1 MPSTVIANPELS
13 RGGVVLT
20 AHSFNADDEGGVVY
34 NASYVCL
41 SQFDVRNTAL
51 FARNAVPP
59 TPLPESMAGLRIAR
73 TPVLTNVSIER
84 ANGLTYFNAT
94 YVSAIVGAFSET
106 EDEVWKVFSKSVT
119 VGAFATLNG
128 GVNPGYVK
136 TVTFDY
142 ISKTLSRTSKHFY
155 PNTTFDLNLVGQPQN
170 MVTTAVGE
178 TVNVTNPGLGT
189 NIPGRINYKAS
200 SIITRSR
207 SIASSGQQSYTINQS
222 GIYI

>member
-20 AHSFNADDEGGVVY
+20 AHSYNADDEGGVVY
-34 NASYVCL
+34 SASYVCL
-41 SQFDVRNTAL
+41 SQFDARNTAL
-51 FARNAVPP
+51 FARNTQPP
-59 TPLPESMAGLRIAR
+59 TPLPESMAALRIAR
-73 TPVLTNVSIER
+73 TPVLTNVTIDR

-94 YVSAIVGAFSET
+94 YVAAIVGVFTET

-128 GVNPGYVK
+128 GTNPGYVK

-155 PNTTFDLNLVGQPQN
+155 PNTAFAVSLVGEPQN

-178 TVNVTNPGLGT
+178 TVNVSNPGLGT
-189 NIPGRINYKAS
+189 NIPGRINYKVS
-200 SIITRSR
+200 SVITRSR
-207 SIASSGQQSYTINQS
+207 SKASSGQQSYTVNQT